1 MQGKTVILCEGVH
14 DLIFFSILLEQKG
27 IRYQLVHNKDL
38 TESRE
43 RTPESNKVRDFI
55 GRRGR
60 GVQILIKDEDGW
72 KNCIDN
78 FVILYEDMNPK
89 YRLVLCLDDDQKTRE
104 RLKRAASERFR
115 KDILLQQSEFSFQT
129 KDAIKH
135 QVFFIPGSLER
146 QVKEITG
153 NNSDLKGD
161 EGRRILTSFI
171 DQCQREEIPWFFE
184 LQSILSN

>member
-1 MQGKTVILCEGVH
+1 MPKKTVILCEGVH

-27 IRYQLVHNKDL
+27 IRYQQVYNKDL

-55 GRRGR
+55 ARRGR
-60 GVQILIKDEDGW
+60 GIQTLIKDEDGW

-78 FVILYEDMNPK
+78 FIILYEDKNEQ
-89 YRLVLCLDDDQKTRE
+89 YRMILCLDDDQSTRE

-115 KDILLQQSEFSFQT
+115 KDILLQQSECSFQT
-129 KDAIKH
+129 KDTIKH

-161 EGRRILTSFI
+161 EGRRVLAAFI

-184 LQSILSN
+184 LKSLLSG

>member
-27 IRYQLVHNKDL
+27 IRYQLVHNKEL
-38 TESRE
+38 IESRD

-60 GVQILIKDEDGW
+60 GIQALIKDEDGW

-89 YRLVLCLDDDQKTRE
+89 YRLLLCLDDDQKTRE

-115 KDILLQQSEFSFQT
+115 KDILLQQSECSFLT

-135 QVFFIPGSLER
+135 QVFFIPGSLET
-146 QVKEITG
+146 QVKKITG
-153 NNSDLKGD
+153 ITSDLKGD

-171 DQCQREEIPWFFE
+171 DQCQRERTPWFLE
-184 LQSILSN
+184 LESLLSS